1 MAVRTPPTTDLE
13 ELGAPERTVVVPAA
27 RRRLSG
33 PIRYGLWAIA
43 VIIVIAI
50 GLQLSGG
57 FPESFTVDVAAKFN
71 AFNDWVIA
79 NQRTSPLFVNILDP
93 LRNGIQSAYDQLI
106 LVLSRMTWLG
116 LVALAA
122 AIAGL
127 VAGWRLAVLAACGFV
142 FMGVLGLWVPSIE
155 TLALILFAVII
166 ALLIGIPVG
175 IWAGRR
181 PSVERVIRPVLDAMQ
196 TIPAFSYLVPVVL
209 LFGIGVPTALI
220 ATVIFA
226 IPPAIRLTGLGV
238 RQVPETSLEVGRSF
252 GSTSRQL
259 LRRVQLPLAKPAIL
273 LGVNQT
279 IMMALGIVVIAASV
293 GVGGLGQVVLDGLNN
308 LNVGLALAGGLAI
321 VALAIVLDRTTSAW
335 GVRDRKRRGSTTV
348 RVYGREV
355 SRLVAVILT
364 FALVAIAVFI
374 GRQVL
379 RQQDFPSSWT
389 VSIEAPV
396 NEAVSWILRTFGGV
410 TTAITNVTVK
420 YALDPLRSL
429 LTDVPWWMV
438 AGFAAL
444 IGWRVSRR
452 WGLAV
457 LAFVCITAVGVLGMW
472 NESMDTLSQVMVA
485 VVVSVALAIPIGIWC
500 ARSDG
505 VERGLRPIL
514 DMMQTMPQFVYLVP
528 VVALFGPGRVPGVI
542 AALVYALPPG
552 IRLTNLGIRQVPTE
566 TVEAAEAYGANGSQ
580 TLWKVQVPLARPSI
594 LLGVNQT
601 IIMVFSVVIIA
612 GLIGGAGLG
621 LEVVRG
627 LSHDPG
633 AGMVAGIC
641 IMLLAIVIDRIT
653 QAMGE
658 ANRVSAPSSRSFP
671 WRSGPSANGAV
682 AVAIGVSETT
692 SEQGEEST

>member
-33 PIRYGLWAIA
+33 PLRYGIWAIA

-355 SRLVAVILT
+355 SRLAAVILT

-452 WGLAV
+452 WGLTV

-485 VVVSVALAIPIGIWC
+485 VVVSVALAIPLGIWC

-505 VERGLRPIL
+505 VERALRPIL

-658 ANRVSAPSSRSFP
+658 ANRVSAPSSRSFR

-692 SEQGEEST
+692 SQQGEEST